1 MITAVTKTAKDRKSR
16 RLAGQDTSKLTRR
29 SILKKNSKPKPLS
42 AAKESAVAAAAMSAA
57 LEKRAADK
65 QKLMARKL
73 VASVFRGEDMSDTS
87 SPSERRVVKRSVSAD
102 IPEDDG
108 YLEGK
113 ARKLSP
119 HRSKVTGRSEN
130 QQSPSR
136 KATRSSPSQEQSPRP
151 HRLQP
156 GRRAKKTVRFNDN
169 PATSRIEYSPII
181 PTFDDIA
188 VVVPGAPIATS
199 LIGEQ
204 LFDLTC
210 QSIALLLKWG
220 QQFEALKEQNPDLG
234 FKAAP
239 FKIPKHLH
247 SMYDL
252 LYVIL
257 GVMKEPHQIHALH
270 KLGKWPPR
278 TERQQIAV
286 LKKLVDESIDRE
298 LTNASNQM
306 KSVLGGPN
314 ALRCRGAIKIQS
326 TLGKIWGLQN
336 HMEVLMQDMLD
347 EDSWR
352 LEFNAFVSEVGV
364 MPEEARDLLRTLVPV
379 PPATMSPVSPFRSPR
394 HWHFREPGARQ
405 YEPRSGRKTRTL
417 KFD

>member
-1 MITAVTKTAKDRKSR
+1 MTAVAKTATDGKSK
-16 RLAGQDTSKLTRR
+16 RLAGQDKRKFTKRG
-29 SILKKNSKPKPLS
+29 ILKKRNSETLS
-42 AAKESAVAAAAMSAA
+42 AAKESATATASMSAA
-57 LEKRAADK
+57 LEKRAANK
-65 QKLMARKL
+65 QKLMAKKL
-73 VASVFRGEDMSDTS
+73 VASVFRGEDMPDLL
-87 SPSERRVVKRSVSAD
+87 SPSERKAAKRRPSAA
-102 IPEDDG
+102 IPKDD
-108 YLEGK
+108 ESPETK

-119 HRSKVTGRSEN
+119 HKSKITGRQDN

-136 KATRSSPSQEQSPRP
+136 KATRSSPPQEPGPRP
-151 HRLQP
+151 YRSQP
-156 GRRAKKTVRFNDN
+156 DRRAKKMVRFNDN

-181 PTFDDIA
+181 SSFDDLA
-188 VVVPGAPIATS
+188 VVVPGRPTATN

-210 QSIALLLKWG
+210 QSIALLLKWE

-239 FKIPKHLH
+239 FKLPKHLH

-257 GVMKEPHQIHALH
+257 GVMKEPQQIHATR

-314 ALRCRGAIKIQS
+314 PLRCRAAIKIQT

-352 LEFNAFVSEVGV
+352 LEFNAFVNEVGV
-364 MPEEARDLLRTLVPV
+364 MPEEARNLLRTLVPV
-379 PPATMSPVSPFRSPR
+379 PPAATSPVSPFKSPR
-394 HWHFREPGARQ
+394 HWHFREPGTRQ
-405 YEPRSGRKTRTL
+405 YVPRSGRIPSAP

>member
-1 MITAVTKTAKDRKSR
+1 MTAVAKTATGRKSK
-16 RLAGQDTSKLTRR
+16 RLAGQDKRKFTKRG
-29 SILKKNSKPKPLS
+29 ILKKKNSETLFAAEES
-42 AAKESAVAAAAMSAA
+42 AAATAAMSAA

-65 QKLMARKL
+65 QQLMAQKL
-73 VASVFRGEDMSDTS
+73 VASVFRGEDMPDLF
-87 SPSERRVVKRSVSAD
+87 SPSERKAAKRRSSAG
-102 IPEDDG
+102 IPKDD
-108 YLEGK
+108 ESPETK

-119 HRSKVTGRSEN
+119 HKSKVTGRSDN

-136 KATRSSPSQEQSPRP
+136 KPTRSSPSRGPGPRP
-151 HRLQP
+151 YRLQP
-156 GRRAKKTVRFNDN
+156 DRRAKKMVRFDEN

-181 PTFDDIA
+181 SSFNDLA
-188 VVVPGAPIATS
+188 VVVPGVPIVTS
-199 LIGEQ
+199 LVGEK

-210 QSIALLLKWG
+210 QSIALLLKWE

-239 FKIPKHLH
+239 FKVPKHLH

-257 GVMKEPHQIHALH
+257 GVMKEPQQIHAIR

-314 ALRCRGAIKIQS
+314 PLRCRAAIKIQT
-326 TLGKIWGLQN
+326 TLGKMLGLQN
-336 HMEVLMQDMLD
+336 RMEVLMQDMLD

-379 PPATMSPVSPFRSPR
+379 PPAAMSPVSPFKSPR
-394 HWHFREPGARQ
+394 HWHFREPGASQ
-405 YEPRSGRKTRTL
+405 YVPRVGRIPRAP
-417 KFD
+417 KFE

>member
-1 MITAVTKTAKDRKSR
+1 MTAVRKTAKGRKSS
-16 RLAGQDTSKLTRR
+16 RLAGQDTRELSQRG
-29 SILKKNSKPKPLS
+29 ILKKSSRARS
-42 AAKESAVAAAAMSAA
+42 AAEESAAATAAMSAA
-57 LEKRAADK
+57 LEKRAAHK
-65 QKLMARKL
+65 QKLMADKL
-73 VASVFRGEDMSDTS
+73 VASMFRGEDI
-87 SPSERRVVKRSVSAD
+87 SPSERRAAKRRLSAG
-102 IPEDDG
+102 IPEDDK
-108 YLEGK
+108 YVESK

-119 HRSKVTGRSEN
+119 HKSKVTGKSDS
-130 QQSPSR
+130 QQSPS
-136 KATRSSPSQEQSPRP
+136 KNATRSSPPQEPSSRP

-156 GRRAKKTVRFNDN
+156 GRKAKKMVRFDDS
-169 PATSRIEYSPII
+169 PVTRIEYPPIT
-181 PTFDDIA
+181 PSFNDMA
-188 VVVPGAPIATS
+188 VVVPGVPTATK
-199 LIGEQ
+199 LIGQQ

-210 QSIALLLKWG
+210 QSIALLLKWE

-239 FKIPKHLH
+239 FKKPKDLD

-252 LYVIL
+252 LYIIL
-257 GVMKEPHQIHALH
+257 GVMKEPQQIHATR

-314 ALRCRGAIKIQS
+314 LLRCRAAIKIQA

-352 LEFNAFVSEVGV
+352 LEFNAFVSEAGV
-364 MPEEARDLLRTLVPV
+364 MPEETRDLLRKLVPV
-379 PPATMSPVSPFRSPR
+379 PPAAISPVSPLSPR
-394 HWHFREPGARQ
+394 HWHFREPGTRQ
-405 YEPRSGRKTRTL
+405 YQPRSGRIPRAPR
-417 KFD
+417 FD